1 MHFPVQHIMRTVMII
16 NSAMLWVG
24 LMAEAT
30 VKQVSLGDTVKLE
43 CDITVISDIMWFVLH
58 PNATLLLATFTTVM
72 PVENLVSK
80 TQSGRFV
87 PVYNKAVPT
96 VDLTI
101 WNITDGNLGLYY
113 CGKWRDEVFEIGNG
127 TRLTF
132 TEHWSSGL
140 GRSMAHHPDLHPHD
154 LLVGS
159 ALCIYYMP

>member
-1 MHFPVQHIMRTVMII
+1 
-16 NSAMLWVG
+16 MLWVG

-43 CDITVISDIMWFVLH
+43 CDITVKSDIMWFVLH
-58 PNATLLLATFTTVM
+58 PNATLLLATFTTVL

-87 PVYNKAVPT
+87 PIYNKAVPT

-101 WNITDGNLGLYY
+101 WNITDSNLGLYY

-132 TEHWSSGL
+132 TEHWSSL
-140 GRSMAHHPDLHPHD
+140 VWVDLPW
-154 LLVGS
+154 LITLIFTPMISVLGS